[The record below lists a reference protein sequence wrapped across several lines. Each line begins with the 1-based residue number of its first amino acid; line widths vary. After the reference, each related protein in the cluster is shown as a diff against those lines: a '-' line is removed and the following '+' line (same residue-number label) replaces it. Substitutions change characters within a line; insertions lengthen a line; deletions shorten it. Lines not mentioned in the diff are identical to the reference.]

1 MAGREYKAR
10 DKSVQKMSRDGLVEE
25 NLRTGKSQ
33 RAVTGRIDAVRIGDR
48 PMEHFKA
55 AGDLSEDGRLDRICR
70 GGRHGLRKEDAVRE
84 AAEKEALMNG
94 VPEEDS
100 DASGHRNRV
109 QRARESS
116 FREAPSSLEENISRT
131 ASGELHGEKLGEH
144 FADGTDGS
152 GEGHFSEIL
161 QQDTYHTALRQ
172 RRGVQPEGYGAS
184 TSDFGSRPS
193 SGAGGNGEGYGRNT
207 RIRRRVQY
215 VYHRRENG
223 KSDEAYENRTQI
235 SVNPESGQENSTAAM
250 QNDSPEG
257 TGYPESSF
265 ENDLEER
272 SLAEAHYHQQIR
284 GHPASRAREAAL
296 YADELRQEGRKK
308 RQDLHEKD
316 SVRGS
321 SRLRETSADIDGLDG
336 IKEEIKSKRKRE
348 RLNQEQRK
356 ARDASRIS
364 FDDEGGMVKGSGMG
378 FSRRAGTGSAG
389 SSGVAKAAAGTAVGA
404 AGKAAGMAAAFGK
417 AKMAEAA
424 SEDDNPG
431 MQSAMHAESIAEN
444 SARSLASR
452 GARISERK
460 GSASRRKGSGRGS
473 ARLLFTEEEDLKSAA
488 GKAKTEKEKK
498 AAVKR
503 FFKKQRQRR
512 MIAAARKEEKTIVSV
527 LRGQQ
532 SAISRAATIV
542 RDAVVRSRG
551 ALIVIGAVFA
561 VFLLISASLGSCG
574 ALVQGIGNSVIST
587 TYPSTDED
595 IYAVE
600 NRYRELEAG
609 LDSQIR
615 RMQETHPTYD
625 EFRFQIDEI
634 THNPY
639 HLISYFTS
647 KYGQFTYEQVKD
659 ELEEIFREQYTLTT
673 SGERGVTITET
684 RTVHPGESL
693 GEVTT
698 SGYCSCE
705 ICCGPWAGGTTASGV
720 YPMSNH
726 TLAVDAYNPFVPIG
740 THVIMNGIEYVVEDT
755 GAFDRFG
762 VQFDVYYDDHQSA
775 LAHGHQVCEAI
786 LADGGGVEELELTT
800 TRTVD
805 RMSVVLTNHDLD
817 TVLQNRMTAEE
828 KVRYSLYN
836 ITFGNRNYLF
846 DLNNLPKYG
855 NASRDYTIPP
865 EALSDERFARMIAEA
880 ERHLGTPY
888 VWGGYAPGGF
898 DCSGFVCW
906 VINHC
911 GNGWSIGRTTAE
923 GIRQYCTYVS
933 PEDARPGDIIF
944 FENTYSC
951 AGASHVGIYV
961 GDGMMI
967 HCGEPVQY
975 TSINTS
981 YWQDHFME
989 FGRIP

>member
-1 MAGREYKAR
+1 MLQNIRNNRYIPHNMTETVVGYVKRNIFHYAKYPLNSSTILFSRISASAR
-10 DKSVQKMSRDGLVEE
+10 VAALTEMYVFSFGSVPDGLTTTEQLSSSK
-25 NLRTGKSQ
+25 NL
-33 RAVTGRIDAVRIGDR
+33 
-48 PMEHFKA
+48 
-55 AGDLSEDGRLDRICR
+55 
-70 GGRHGLRKEDAVRE
+70 
-84 AAEKEALMNG
+84 
-94 VPEEDS
+94 
-100 DASGHRNRV
+100 
-109 QRARESS
+109 
-116 FREAPSSLEENISRT
+116 
-131 ASGELHGEKLGEH
+131 
-144 FADGTDGS
+144 
-152 GEGHFSEIL
+152 
-161 QQDTYHTALRQ
+161 
-172 RRGVQPEGYGAS
+172 S

-215 VYHRRENG
+215 DYHRRENG
-223 KSDEAYENRTQI
+223 KGDEAYENRTQI
-235 SVNPESGQENSTAAM
+235 SVNPESGQENSSAAM

-272 SLAEAHYHQQIR
+272 SLAEAHYRQQIR

-308 RQDLHEKD
+308 RQNLHEKD

-460 GSASRRKGSGRGS
+460 GSASRRKGNGRGS

-542 RDAVVRSRG
+542 KDAVVRSRG

>member
-1 MAGREYKAR
+1 MQGGGFDMAGREYKAR

-25 NLRTGKSQ
+25 NLRTGRSH
-33 RAVTGRIDAVRIGDR
+33 RAATGRIDAVRIGDR
-48 PMEHFKA
+48 PMESLAEDA
-55 AGDLSEDGRLDRICR
+55 AGHRKRI
-70 GGRHGLRKEDAVRE
+70 
-84 AAEKEALMNG
+84 
-94 VPEEDS
+94 
-100 DASGHRNRV
+100 HR
-109 QRARESS
+109 AGESS
-116 FREAPSSLEENISRT
+116 FREAPSSLDGNTLDTDFVEVLGPEPEDTSGDSRM
-131 ASGELHGEKLGEH
+131 S
-144 FADGTDGS
+144 DR
-152 GEGHFSEIL
+152 L
-161 QQDTYHTALRQ
+161 QQDTYRTALHRGWGVFSDSYDGRGALGGRQ
-172 RRGVQPEGYGAS
+172 YER
-184 TSDFGSRPS
+184 GSRKGYEKDARRQHRDQYAYRRREGEGSTGTYEPHVNEPLSPGSLTETENTENALVTSQNAASGYETYPESDPGKAAEES
-193 SGAGGNGEGYGRNT
+193 SGASVAEPH
-207 RIRRRVQY
+207 
-215 VYHRRENG
+215 HR
-223 KSDEAYENRTQI
+223 
-235 SVNPESGQENSTAAM
+235 
-250 QNDSPEG
+250 
-257 TGYPESSF
+257 
-265 ENDLEER
+265 
-272 SLAEAHYHQQIR
+272 QQIR
-284 GHPASRAREAAL
+284 GHPYSAAREAAL
-296 YADELRQEGRKK
+296 YADGLRQEGTKSHS
-308 RQDLHEKD
+308 DLFGEAT
-316 SVRGS
+316 SQRG
-321 SRLRETSADIDGLDG
+321 SRLRETSSEFDGLDAFR
-336 IKEEIKSKRKRE
+336 EEIRSKRKKE
-348 RLNQEQRK
+348 RLNQEQRR

-364 FDDEGGMVKGSGMG
+364 FDDEGGMVQGSGMG
-378 FSRRAGTGSAG
+378 FSRHAKSGAEGSGSAG
-389 SSGVAKAAAGTAVGA
+389 GRIGRDIAGNAAGA
-404 AGKAAGMAAAFGK
+404 AGKTAGMAAAFSR
-417 AKMAEAA
+417 AKLSEAA
-424 SEDDNPG
+424 DEDDNAG
-431 MQSAMHAESIAEN
+431 TQAAIYAGSVMDN
-444 SARSLASR
+444 SVRALASR
-452 GARISERK
+452 GSRYSGRRR
-460 GSASRRKGSGRGS
+460 SASRRKGSGRGS
-473 ARLLFTEEEDLKSAA
+473 ARLLFTEEEVLKGAA

-498 AAVKR
+498 AAVKN

-512 MIAAARKEEKTIVSV
+512 MIAAARKEEKTIASV
-527 LRGQQ
+527 FRGQQ
-532 SAISRAATIV
+532 TAVERAATIV
-542 RDAVVRSRG
+542 RDAIVRSRS
-551 ALIVIGAVFA
+551 ALIVIGAVIG

-587 TYPSTDED
+587 TYPSTDEE

-634 THNPY
+634 SHNPY
-639 HLISYFTS
+639 HLISYFTA

-659 ELEEIFREQYTLTT
+659 EIEEIFREQYSLTT
-673 SGERGVTITET
+673 SGEQGVTITET

-693 GEVTT
+693 GDVTT

-705 ICCGPWAGGTTASGV
+705 ICCGPWAGGTTASGT

-726 TLAVDAYNPFVPIG
+726 TIAVDAYNPFVPIG
-740 THVIMNGIEYVVEDT
+740 AHVIMNGIEYVVEDT

-775 LAHGHQVCEAI
+775 LAHGHQVCEAV
-786 LADGGGVEELELTT
+786 LAEGGGIEELELTT

-817 TVLQNRMTAEE
+817 TVLQNRLTVEE
-828 KVRYSLYN
+828 KVRYGLYN
-836 ITFGNRNYLF
+836 VTFGNRNYLF
-846 DLNNLPKYG
+846 DLNNLPRYG
-855 NASRDYTIPP
+855 NASKDYTIPP

-911 GNGWSIGRTTAE
+911 GNGWNIGRTTAE
-923 GIRQYCTYVS
+923 GIRQYCAYVS

>member
-10 DKSVQKMSRDGLVEE
+10 DKAVQKMSRDGLVEE
-25 NLRTGKSQ
+25 NLRTGKSH
-33 RAVTGRIDAVRIGDR
+33 RVSTGRIDAVRIGDR
-48 PMEHFKA
+48 PMEN
-55 AGDLSEDGRLDRICR
+55 LEDGAHLSDQRIQKA
-70 GGRHGLRKEDAVRE
+70 G
-84 AAEKEALMNG
+84 
-94 VPEEDS
+94 
-100 DASGHRNRV
+100 
-109 QRARESS
+109 ESS
-116 FREAPSSLEENISRT
+116 FREAPSSLDGNTRAAGFWEAPGPEPEETPGESSRT
-131 ASGELHGEKLGEH
+131 S
-144 FADGTDGS
+144 DR
-152 GEGHFSEIL
+152 L
-161 QQDTYHTALRQ
+161 QQDTYRTALR
-172 RRGVQPEGYGAS
+172 RGRGADPNPYDSRGGLDGRHSTGDVREGYEKDVRRHRRNQYAYRRQEGEGA
-184 TSDFGSRPS
+184 TGNFGSRVNEPVN
-193 SGAGGNGEGYGRNT
+193 SGSLTGPENTENASVNSRNAASGYGT
-207 RIRRRVQY
+207 
-215 VYHRRENG
+215 
-223 KSDEAYENRTQI
+223 
-235 SVNPESGQENSTAAM
+235 
-250 QNDSPEG
+250 
-257 TGYPESSF
+257 YPESDSG
-265 ENDLEER
+265 NTAEEA
-272 SLAEAHYHQQIR
+272 SSASIAEARHRQQIR
-284 GHPASRAREAAL
+284 GHPYSAAREAAL
-296 YADELRQEGRKK
+296 YADGLRQDGTKNRS
-308 RQDLHEKD
+308 DLFGEEAAQ
-316 SVRGS
+316 RG
-321 SRLRETSADIDGLDG
+321 SRLRETSSEFDGLDG
-336 IKEEIKSKRKRE
+336 FREEIRSKRKKE

-356 ARDASRIS
+356 ARDAARIS
-364 FDDEGGMVKGSGMG
+364 FDDEGGMVQGSGMG
-378 FSRRAGTGSAG
+378 FSRHAGSGSAG
-389 SSGVAKAAAGTAVGA
+389 NGAAGGRTAKNIAGAAAGTAVGA
-404 AGKAAGMAAAFGK
+404 AGKAAGMAATFGR
-417 AKMAEAA
+417 AKLSEAA
-424 SEDDNPG
+424 AEDDNAG
-431 MQSAMHAESIAEN
+431 TQSAIYAGSVTQS
-444 SARSLASR
+444 SARALASR
-452 GARISERK
+452 GSRHTGRR

-473 ARLLFTEEEDLKSAA
+473 ARLLFTEEEDLKAAA

-498 AAVKR
+498 AAVKN

-512 MIAAARKEEKTIVSV
+512 MIAAARKEEKTIASV
-527 LRGQQ
+527 FRGQQ
-532 SAISRAATIV
+532 TAVERAATIV
-542 RDAVVRSRG
+542 RDAIVRSRS
-551 ALIVIGAVFA
+551 ALIVIGAVIG

-574 ALVQGIGNSVIST
+574 ALVQGIGHSVIST
-587 TYPSTDED
+587 TYPSTDEE

-634 THNPY
+634 SHNPY
-639 HLISYFTS
+639 HLISYFTA

-659 ELEEIFREQYTLTT
+659 EIEEIFREQYSLTT
-673 SGERGVTITET
+673 SGEQGVTITET

-693 GEVTT
+693 GDVTT

-720 YPMSNH
+720 YPMSSH
-726 TLAVDAYNPFVPIG
+726 TIAVDAYNPFVPIG

-775 LAHGHQVCEAI
+775 LAHGHQVCEAV
-786 LADGGGVEELELTT
+786 LAEGGGIEELELTT

-817 TVLQNRMTAEE
+817 TVLQNRLTVEE
-828 KVRYSLYN
+828 RVRYGLYN
-836 ITFGNRNYLF
+836 VTFGNRDYLF
-846 DLNNLPKYG
+846 DLNNLPRYG

-865 EALSDERFARMIAEA
+865 DALSDERFARMIAEA
-880 ERHLGTPY
+880 ERQLGTPY
-888 VWGGYAPGGF
+888 VWGGYDPGGF

-911 GNGWSIGRTTAE
+911 GNGWNIGRTTAE
-923 GIRQYCTYVS
+923 GIRQYCAYVS